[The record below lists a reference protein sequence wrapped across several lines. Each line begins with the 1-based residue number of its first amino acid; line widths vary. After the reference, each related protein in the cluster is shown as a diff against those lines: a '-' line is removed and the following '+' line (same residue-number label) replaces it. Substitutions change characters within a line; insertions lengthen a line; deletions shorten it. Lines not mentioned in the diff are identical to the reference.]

1 MELKHYGVKGQ
12 KWGVR
17 RYQNYDGTR
26 IKTGAPFRKTR
37 VVKGSVKDSNAIYNT
52 LSKDEK
58 NMVMGENTFGTP
70 PEKFIASK
78 QEAKFLI
85 DQVLVKYGD
94 IPVAAFDMWNQ
105 GNGEVSV
112 SIMTNKKYRN
122 QGFADMA
129 VKEGDKAFENNK
141 DLNLMT
147 WGVWAQNKGSRR
159 LANDNGFKYSDW
171 HDPGGE
177 KYLIYKRHK

>member
-1 MELKHYGVKGQ
+1 MELKHHGVKGQ

-26 IKTGAPFRKTR
+26 IKTGTPSRKIR
-37 VVKGSVKDSNAIYNT
+37 VVKGSVKDSNAIYDT
-52 LSKDEK
+52 LSKEEK
-58 NMVMGENTFGTP
+58 NLVMGENTYGTP

-78 QEAKFLI
+78 QEAKFLV

-94 IPVAAFDMWNQ
+94 VPVAAFDMWNQ

-112 SIMTNKKYRN
+112 SIMTNGNYRK
-122 QGFADMA
+122 QGFADTA
-129 VKEGDKAFENNK
+129 VKEGVKAFENNK

-147 WGVWAQNKGSRR
+147 WGVWAQNTGSRR
-159 LANDNGFKYSDW
+159 LANNNGFKYSSW

-177 KYLIYKRHK
+177 KYLVYKKHK

>member
-1 MELKHYGVKGQ
+1 MELKHHGVKGQ

-26 IKTGAPFRKTR
+26 IKTGTPSRKIR
-37 VVKGSVKDSNAIYNT
+37 VVKGSVKDSNAIYDT
-52 LSKDEK
+52 LSKEEK
-58 NMVMGENTFGTP
+58 NLVMGENTYGTP

-78 QEAKFLI
+78 QEAKFLV

-94 IPVAAFDMWNQ
+94 VPVAAFDMWNQ

-112 SIMTNKKYRN
+112 SIMTNGNYRK
-122 QGFADMA
+122 QGFADTA
-129 VKEGDKAFENNK
+129 VKEGVKAFENNK

-147 WGVWAQNKGSRR
+147 WGVWAQNTGS
-159 LANDNGFKYSDW
+159 
-171 HDPGGE
+171 
-177 KYLIYKRHK
+177 